1 MTPIRSKGLN
11 GAAQG
16 PVWVTTTQYCPLE
29 KPETLSPPPN
39 KTAQLRWQDK
49 YEDLNINEILK

>member
-16 PVWVTTTQYCPLE
+16 PVWVTTTRCCLLE
-29 KPETLSPPPN
+29 KPETLSLPPD

-49 YEDLNINEILK
+49 YEDLNVNEIFK